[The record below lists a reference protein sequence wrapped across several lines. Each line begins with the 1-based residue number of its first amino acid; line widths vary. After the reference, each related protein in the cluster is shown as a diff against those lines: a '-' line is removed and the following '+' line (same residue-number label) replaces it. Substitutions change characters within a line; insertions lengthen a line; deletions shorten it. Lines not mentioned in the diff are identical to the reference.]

1 MSYLI
6 PQNKSALARSFNSE
20 FQRLFDRFFD
30 HESDLK
36 TTLSNF
42 DWTPTVD
49 VVEKEKN
56 YLLKVDLP
64 GVDPKDIDI
73 TAEDGMLAIRGERRQ
88 EKSED
93 KNGQRLT
100 ESHYGS
106 FYRSFNL
113 PSGVGIEDIKANSKN
128 GVIEIEIP
136 KAKHAE
142 PKKIQI
148 NH

>member
-1 MSYLI
+1 MNMI
-6 PQNKSALARSFNSE
+6 PQSKSTLARSFNNE

-30 HESDLK
+30 HDNDIK
-36 TTLSNF
+36 TAVSNF
-42 DWTPTVD
+42 DWTPSVD
-49 VVEKEKN
+49 VVEKDKC

-64 GVDPKDIDI
+64 GVDPKDVDI
-73 TAEDGMLAIRGERRQ
+73 TAEDGMLSIRGERHQ
-88 EKSED
+88 EKTED

-100 ESHYGS
+100 ESNYGS
-106 FYRSFNL
+106 FYRSFSL
-113 PSGVGIEDIKANSKN
+113 PNGVGMDDIKANSKH

-136 KAKHAE
+136 KAKTAA